1 MSSFATAHY
10 IDIVVSIHVKIAT
23 INRQILLKTSFNH
36 YQQNISERVIN
47 GQDEQIAKFKLFTKC
62 SDVCTNKSSQHILRL
77 PMLHSGVS
85 SNCL

>member
-10 IDIVVSIHVKIAT
+10 IDIVVSIHMKIAT

-47 GQDEQIAKFKLFTKC
+47 GQDEQLLNLSYLQSVLTC
-62 SDVCTNKSSQHILRL
+62 VQTNPVNIF
-77 PMLHSGVS
+77 
-85 SNCL
+85 

>member
-10 IDIVVSIHVKIAT
+10 IDIVVSIHMKIAT